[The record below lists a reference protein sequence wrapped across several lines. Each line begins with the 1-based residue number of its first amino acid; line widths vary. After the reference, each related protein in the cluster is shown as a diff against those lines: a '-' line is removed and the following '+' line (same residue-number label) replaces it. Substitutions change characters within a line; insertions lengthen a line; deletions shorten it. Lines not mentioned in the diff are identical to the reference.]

1 MVCKTYPL
9 GELKEYK
16 YVVILSEYDGRIL
29 LSRHKERTTW
39 ETQGG
44 HIEAT
49 ETPFEAAKRELYEES
64 GAIQYEIAP
73 FCDYWAGNEETK
85 EGASGV
91 VFTAKITKLGAIP
104 ESEMQEVKTFG
115 ELPEK
120 LTYPAIST
128 ALFEKLR
135 ETGMPEEWQSVELW
149 DVYGEDGSVTGD
161 ILVRGEEIP
170 EGCFHAVAKVFVVHE
185 DESVL
190 LMRRHLKKP
199 AYPGCWECGAGGAVL
214 KGEHFS
220 LAARRELLEETG
232 ILADELKPIYQT
244 LSGNCYFVGYLCVT
258 NVAKGAVR
266 LQKDET
272 IDYKWVDKETFL
284 EIYDTQ
290 QLVGA
295 KRLRDFVAEWRK

>member
-1 MVCKTYPL
+1 
-9 GELKEYK
+9 
-16 YVVILSEYDGRIL
+16 
-29 LSRHKERTTW
+29 
-39 ETQGG
+39 
-44 HIEAT
+44 
-49 ETPFEAAKRELYEES
+49 
-64 GAIQYEIAP
+64 
-73 FCDYWAGNEETK
+73 
-85 EGASGV
+85 
-91 VFTAKITKLGAIP
+91 
-104 ESEMQEVKTFG
+104 
-115 ELPEK
+115 
-120 LTYPAIST
+120 
-128 ALFEKLR
+128 
-135 ETGMPEEWQSVELW
+135 MPEEWQSVELW

-170 EGCFHAVAKVFVVHE
+170 EGCFYAVAKVFVMHE
-185 DESVL
+185 DGSVL
-190 LMRRHLKKP
+190 LMRRHLEKP